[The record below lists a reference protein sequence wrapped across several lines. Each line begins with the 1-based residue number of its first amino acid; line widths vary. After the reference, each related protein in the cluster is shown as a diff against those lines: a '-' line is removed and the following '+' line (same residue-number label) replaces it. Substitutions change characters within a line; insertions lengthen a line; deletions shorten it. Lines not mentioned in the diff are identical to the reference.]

1 MADPTAYRELQRSF
15 GQGESITMGKPV
27 RVLALLIGVLLSLE
41 CGRVSGPAAFAAGS
55 GTAKG
60 EGVESTK
67 QKASESPEKA
77 PDASERRKR
86 LEAQLET
93 TKGTIVLELLSK
105 DAPITVAN
113 FVNLA
118 NRKYYDGVVF
128 HRVIADFMIQG
139 GDPTGTGRGGPGY
152 RFEDE
157 FESGRKFDRPGIL
170 AMANAGPGTN
180 GSQFFITHVPTPHLN
195 NKHTIFGL
203 VKEGQEIV
211 DSIARG
217 DKIVALKIVGDATEL
232 LEKQKDR
239 IAKWN
244 AIMDSK

>member
-1 MADPTAYRELQRSF
+1 M
-15 GQGESITMGKPV
+15 IMGKSV
-27 RVLALLIGVLLSLE
+27 RFFALPIGVLLISLS
-41 CGRVSGPAAFAAGS
+41 GGIPVSPALAAEQETS
-55 GTAKG
+55 TN
-60 EGVESTK
+60 ESVK
-67 QKASESPEKA
+67 QEASKSAEKA
-77 PDASERRKR
+77 PDAHERRKR

-93 TKGTIVLELLSK
+93 SKGTIVLELLPEE
-105 DAPITVAN
+105 APITVAN

-157 FESGRKFDRPGIL
+157 FKSGRKFDRPGIL

-203 VKEGQEIV
+203 VKEGQDIV
-211 DSIARG
+211 DSVAQG
-217 DKIVALKIVGDATEL
+217 DKIVSLKIVGDCTEL
-232 LEKQKDR
+232 LEQQKSQ
-239 IAKWN
+239 ITKWN

>member
-1 MADPTAYRELQRSF
+1 VVGCDRFSTEGEADAR
-15 GQGESITMGKPV
+15 K
-27 RVLALLIGVLLSLE
+27 
-41 CGRVSGPAAFAAGS
+41 
-55 GTAKG
+55 
-60 EGVESTK
+60 
-67 QKASESPEKA
+67 
-77 PDASERRKR
+77 RRKR

-93 TKGTIVLELLSK
+93 SKGTILLELLPE
-105 DAPITVAN
+105 DAPVTVAN

-128 HRVIADFMIQG
+128 HRVIESFMVQG

-157 FESGRKFDRPGIL
+157 FGSEHKFDRPGVL
-170 AMANAGPGTN
+170 AMANAGPETN

-203 VKEGQEIV
+203 VKEGQDIV
-211 DSIARG
+211 DSVAQG
-217 DKIVALKIVGDATEL
+217 DKIVALKIVGDSAEL
-232 LEKQKDR
+232 LEQQKSK
-239 IAKWN
+239 IEKWN